1 MAISKKVAGFLGRA
15 SFIRK
20 MFEEASRMR
29 ADGKGPVY
37 DFSLGNPDLEPPA
50 EFRKRLFSV
59 IGDETPGAHKYM
71 ANVGYEST
79 RQAVAASLAREHG
92 LPFTAESVIMTVGAG
107 GALNTVLKA
116 ILDDGDEVI
125 TPLPF
130 FVEYT
135 FYADNHGGTLVK
147 VPSQPDFQPDVAAIE
162 AAITPRTKVLLT
174 NSPHN
179 PTGAVYRAE
188 VLAAI
193 GDLLRRKSEEL
204 GHTIYW
210 ISDEP
215 YRRLIYDLDCCP
227 SLFAAY
233 GSSIMVT
240 SHSKDLGLPGE
251 RIGYLAISPRADEP
265 AALFGA
271 MAFTN
276 RTLGFV
282 NAPALMQR
290 VIETLQDVTVDLEW
304 YRRKR
309 DLLFESLTRFGYEV
323 TRPEGAFYIF
333 PKAPGGDDISFVA
346 KMQEKRV
353 LVVPGTGF
361 GAPGYFRIAYCVDD
375 AVIEGAL
382 PLFEEAIQSG

>member
-1 MAISKKVAGFLGRA
+1 MAISRKISDFIGRA

-20 MFEEASRMR
+20 MFEEAARMR
-29 ADGKGPVY
+29 ADGQGPVY
-37 DFSLGNPDLEPPA
+37 DFSLGNPDLEPPEA
-50 EFRKRLFSV
+50 FRERLFAV
-59 IGDETPGAHKYM
+59 VGDKSPGTHKYM

-79 RQAVAASLAREHG
+79 RRAVAAALERELG
-92 LPFTAESVIMTVGAG
+92 LPFTADSVIMTVGAG

-116 ILDDGDEVI
+116 LLDDGDEVI

-130 FVEYT
+130 FVEYG
-135 FYADNHGGTLVK
+135 FYADNHGGALVK
-147 VPSQPDFQPDVAAIE
+147 VPSRDDFQPDVEAIE
-162 AAITPRTKVLLT
+162 AAITPQTKVLLT

-179 PTGAVYRAE
+179 PTGVVYSAE
-188 VLAAI
+188 VLAAL

-215 YRRLIYDLDCCP
+215 YRKLIYDIDRCP
-227 SLFAAY
+227 SLFEAY
-233 GSSIMVT
+233 ESSIMVT

-251 RIGYLAISPRADEP
+251 RIGYLAISPKADDP
-265 AALFGA
+265 ATLFGA

-290 VIETLQDVTVDLEW
+290 VVEDLQEVTVDIEW

-309 DLLFESLTRFGYEV
+309 DLLYDSLTRFGYEV
-323 TRPEGAFYIF
+323 TKPEGAFYIF
-333 PKAPGGDDISFVA
+333 PKAPGGDDMSFVA
-346 KMQEKRV
+346 RMQEKRV

-361 GAPGYFRIAYCVDD
+361 GSPGYFRIAYCVDD
-375 AVIEGAL
+375 SVIEGAL
-382 PLFEEAIQSG
+382 PLFEEALG